1 MGSVAVK
8 VSTSIAG
15 LLLLPGTAGAAEL
28 PRLLPS
34 DARVAGL
41 TYKQWDVK
49 WTRKAAVTPTRSRK
63 ALFAERGGRRC
74 GVQVGKVR
82 MLPASIRPGRRLTV
96 RCVVR
101 SGTFLVFPVT
111 GVLAGGETRRSVADV
126 AEPFEAIT
134 RAELR
139 INGQATDGPGHIIT
153 TPTHRV
159 MLPEPN
165 GLDVPPGPE
174 WLRTRDRFAIL
185 SPLAAGRHVVKTL
198 AIVDPPGERES
209 FSIGMRYRITAR

>member
-1 MGSVAVK
+1 MRRVAVK
-8 VSTSIAG
+8 SVTTIAG
-15 LLLLPGTAGAAEL
+15 FLLLPGAAGAVES
-28 PRLLPS
+28 PRLLPA
-34 DARVAGL
+34 DARVVGL
-41 TYKQWDVK
+41 TYRQWDVK
-49 WTRKAAVTPTRSRK
+49 WTRKAAVAPTRSRR
-63 ALFAERGGRRC
+63 ALFAVRGGRRC

-139 INGQATDGPGHIIT
+139 INGQATDEPGHVIT

-159 MLPEPN
+159 ILPDPN

-185 SPLAAGRHVVKTL
+185 SPLDTGRHVVKTL
-198 AIVDPPGERES
+198 GIVDPPGELEP
-209 FSIGMRYRITAR
+209 FSSGMRYRITAR